1 MRASTVPMQDTPTS
15 VLLEEKLLRTMSETT
30 FMSIARA
37 SSDMGVTVG
46 LGSRDEQT
54 LGIASWFHCSCSV
67 EPLPA

>member
-1 MRASTVPMQDTPTS
+1 MRAGTVPMQDMPKS

-37 SSDMGVTVG
+37 SSDMGVMVG

-54 LGIASWFHCSCSV
+54 LGIAS
-67 EPLPA
+67 

>member
-1 MRASTVPMQDTPTS
+1 MRASTVPMQDMPKS

-54 LGIASWFHCSCSV
+54 LGIAS
-67 EPLPA
+67 

>member
-1 MRASTVPMQDTPTS
+1 MQDMPKS

-46 LGSRDEQT
+46 LGNKDEQT
-54 LGIASWFHCSCSV
+54 LGIAS
-67 EPLPA
+67 

>member
-1 MRASTVPMQDTPTS
+1 MQDMPKS

-54 LGIASWFHCSCSV
+54 LGIAS
-67 EPLPA
+67 

>member
-1 MRASTVPMQDTPTS
+1 MRAGTVPMQDMPKS

-54 LGIASWFHCSCSV
+54 LGIAS
-67 EPLPA
+67 